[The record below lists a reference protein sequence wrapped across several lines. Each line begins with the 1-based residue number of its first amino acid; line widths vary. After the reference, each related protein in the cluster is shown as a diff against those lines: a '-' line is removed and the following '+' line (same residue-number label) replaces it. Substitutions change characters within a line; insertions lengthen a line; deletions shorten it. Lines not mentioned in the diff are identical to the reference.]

1 MSSPTTPISDAARP
15 SHGPAGTPDPEA
27 AGFAA
32 ELARS
37 ERSEGIDISEAGPPD
52 EVLDQMARADA
63 INMRLRGEGHEIS
76 FALSSD
82 GCRLEIEL
90 RDSSGNLLRTLSATE
105 MADIASGKP
114 LD

>member
-1 MSSPTTPISDAARP
+1 VSSPTTPITDPVRP
-15 SHGPAGTPDPEA
+15 SHGTAPSDDPEA
-27 AGFAA
+27 VGFAA

-37 ERSEGIDISEAGPPD
+37 ERGEGIDISEAGPPD

-63 INMRLRGEGHEIS
+63 INTRLRQEGYEIS
-76 FALSSD
+76 FALSPD

-90 RDSSGNLLRTLSATE
+90 RDSSGNLLRTLSASE
-105 MADIASGKP
+105 AADLAAGKP